1 MKRLE
6 KWKRMMAITLTALM
20 VVQQGSVTTFAED
33 AAIQEAV
40 QAETETVEPEPAEV
54 EPAES
59 EAPAEEP
66 EETPEVVPTEA
77 PSETIPEQEPTQ
89 EQPEK
94 DDSSATEEE
103 AEKPEEAKAKTE
115 KTKTSEKTTFEG
127 VTDIG
132 TASVTLSTPI
142 SEKAVFVAKQ
152 YGQETD
158 YFNNAIEKVS
168 QWAGENNL
176 ALDDAV
182 VYDMHFEENGNELAV
197 GQNATVNLSFA
208 SPILAG
214 KGGDIYVLHV
224 ADGTVSNVNGG
235 ISQNGDGSVSAAT
248 INTSGFSPFVFVRA
262 GGMEMTDTAKTIQL
276 DKHLKDSTISINGNK
291 IIFSDDGK
299 ADVTL
304 NYGDKIDLNLKWAL
318 KNTDSDIQGL
328 SENDTFVYQLPVKVK
343 DANGYLYDGLTPV
356 GEWKISDNQFSFH
369 YYKSFLEDRNNI
381 SGSIKISAT
390 VTKED
395 TGNNNG
401 GNVSW
406 DFPGIGAIA
415 GEVNRDTS
423 NDGLSIGKSIDNS
436 STSTLDNRKVTL
448 KVTSTG
454 SNNNVLVKDSMG
466 EFLTV
471 AGGIKKENF
480 TVKKKDGTVVSDFT
494 VQATDNNNFE
504 IALGNLGD
512 GDEVTITYNVYV
524 DKNALGQNIS

>member
-77 PSETIPEQEPTQ
+77 PSETIPGQEPTQ
-89 EQPEK
+89 EQPET

-103 AEKPEEAKAKTE
+103 AEKSEEAKAKTE

-235 ISQNGDGSVSAAT
+235 ISQNGDGSVSAAI

-262 GGMEMTDTAKTIQL
+262 GGVEMTDAAKTIQL
-276 DKHLKDSTISINGNK
+276 DKHL
-291 IIFSDDGK
+291 
-299 ADVTL
+299 
-304 NYGDKIDLNLKWAL
+304 
-318 KNTDSDIQGL
+318 
-328 SENDTFVYQLPVKVK
+328 
-343 DANGYLYDGLTPV
+343 
-356 GEWKISDNQFSFH
+356 
-369 YYKSFLEDRNNI
+369 
-381 SGSIKISAT
+381 
-390 VTKED
+390 
-395 TGNNNG
+395 
-401 GNVSW
+401 
-406 DFPGIGAIA
+406 
-415 GEVNRDTS
+415 
-423 NDGLSIGKSIDNS
+423 
-436 STSTLDNRKVTL
+436 
-448 KVTSTG
+448 
-454 SNNNVLVKDSMG
+454 
-466 EFLTV
+466 
-471 AGGIKKENF
+471 
-480 TVKKKDGTVVSDFT
+480 
-494 VQATDNNNFE
+494 
-504 IALGNLGD
+504 
-512 GDEVTITYNVYV
+512 
-524 DKNALGQNIS
+524 

>member
-182 VYDMHFEENGNELAV
+182 VYDMHFEENGNEL
-197 GQNATVNLSFA
+197 GSRSERNSEPQFCITD
-208 SPILAG
+208 PG
-214 KGGDIYVLHV
+214 RKGRRYLCPSCGRWY
-224 ADGTVSNVNGG
+224 
-235 ISQNGDGSVSAAT
+235 SQ
-248 INTSGFSPFVFVRA
+248 
-262 GGMEMTDTAKTIQL
+262 
-276 DKHLKDSTISINGNK
+276 
-291 IIFSDDGK
+291 
-299 ADVTL
+299 
-304 NYGDKIDLNLKWAL
+304 
-318 KNTDSDIQGL
+318 
-328 SENDTFVYQLPVKVK
+328 
-343 DANGYLYDGLTPV
+343 
-356 GEWKISDNQFSFH
+356 
-369 YYKSFLEDRNNI
+369 
-381 SGSIKISAT
+381 
-390 VTKED
+390 
-395 TGNNNG
+395 
-401 GNVSW
+401 
-406 DFPGIGAIA
+406 
-415 GEVNRDTS
+415 
-423 NDGLSIGKSIDNS
+423 
-436 STSTLDNRKVTL
+436 
-448 KVTSTG
+448 
-454 SNNNVLVKDSMG
+454 
-466 EFLTV
+466 
-471 AGGIKKENF
+471 
-480 TVKKKDGTVVSDFT
+480 
-494 VQATDNNNFE
+494 
-504 IALGNLGD
+504 
-512 GDEVTITYNVYV
+512 
-524 DKNALGQNIS
+524 